1 MTTSTA
7 LTVKQKYVSVKEM
20 LQANVGAVGAAL
32 PKGIDPNRMMQTA
45 LIACMRNPALL
56 DADRNSMLSALREA
70 ATLGLEVDGVQGH
83 GYLVPFYDK
92 KSNSTK
98 VQFMPGYKGL
108 IELARRS
115 GQVVSID
122 ARVVYEGDLFEY
134 QYGLDPFVRHAPGEV
149 RDPKKLKA
157 AYAVCKMKDGGVQFE
172 VMLKVDVEAIQ
183 RRSRAGNSGPWVSD
197 TAEMWKKTALRRL
210 CKMLPMSAED
220 ARVVTKAELAD
231 AGIAPVQDFDPVTG
245 EVPMP
250 EDPSVSALDAAAARA
265 PVEAHAEVVP

>member
-134 QYGLDPFVRHAPGEV
+134 L
-149 RDPKKLKA
+149 LKR
-157 AYAVCKMKDGGVQFE
+157 
-172 VMLKVDVEAIQ
+172 I
-183 RRSRAGNSGPWVSD
+183 
-197 TAEMWKKTALRRL
+197 KTAG
-210 CKMLPMSAED
+210 
-220 ARVVTKAELAD
+220 EL
-231 AGIAPVQDFDPVTG
+231 GLQGYAPDT
-245 EVPMP
+245 
-250 EDPSVSALDAAAARA
+250 
-265 PVEAHAEVVP
+265 PVEVKTSGGQIVDYTPMTPPAVTRPTCARIAR